1 MCRYGFRENLRAI
14 STYLQELQRSHLL
27 ESPWIG
33 LSLDESTD
41 RIHGKHL
48 IVYATFFHGTGVVN
62 DFITLITVDRADAA
76 SLTSAV
82 VQYLTGIGLDL
93 QKISAISTDGASVM
107 TGKNNGVVARLR
119 MRIPHLASTHCVAHQ
134 EALAASDAADAVP
147 ELYMVDDVIRGFAD
161 LISRSN
167 VKYEKFHNIQ
177 HVFCKTNLEAQGI
190 HTVRWLS
197 RGEAVRRFLEILPAA
212 IVVLKEYNNDLYEIA
227 TSFKF
232 QWLLRLLADVLWEL
246 NHLNQRFQQRQIDVT
261 LVSHLVDQTRM
272 RMKNMYLK
280 FSPDHHFGSG
290 EKMTLHDFIQRHQK
304 MDKRVVKAEGVD
316 SDGNPVK
323 FSYTLHE
330 NPIEGQEP
338 DGDVTACVELS
349 LKFVRAVDKELE
361 WRMKDLE
368 ELEGCKLF
376 RSASYV
382 HDDTK
387 HVENFKKWLAQLH
400 KLYRKKLPGMPVD
413 LMV

>member
-1 MCRYGFRENLRAI
+1 
-14 STYLQELQRSHLL
+14 
-27 ESPWIG
+27 
-33 LSLDESTD
+33 
-41 RIHGKHL
+41 
-48 IVYATFFHGTGVVN
+48 
-62 DFITLITVDRADAA
+62 
-76 SLTSAV
+76 
-82 VQYLTGIGLDL
+82 
-93 QKISAISTDGASVM
+93 
-107 TGKNNGVVARLR
+107 
-119 MRIPHLASTHCVAHQ
+119 
-134 EALAASDAADAVP
+134 
-147 ELYMVDDVIRGFAD
+147 
-161 LISRSN
+161 
-167 VKYEKFHNIQ
+167 
-177 HVFCKTNLEAQGI
+177 
-190 HTVRWLS
+190 
-197 RGEAVRRFLEILPAA
+197 
-212 IVVLKEYNNDLYEIA
+212 
-227 TSFKF
+227 
-232 QWLLRLLADVLWEL
+232 
-246 NHLNQRFQQRQIDVT
+246 
-261 LVSHLVDQTRM
+261 M
-272 RMKNMYLK
+272 RMKNRYFN

-323 FSYTLHE
+323 FSYTLHK

-387 HVENFKKWLAQLH
+387 RVENFKKWLAQLH

>member
-48 IVYATFFHGTGVVN
+48 IVYGTFFRGTGVVN
-62 DFITLITVDRADAA
+62 EFITLITVDRAYAA

-82 VQYLTGIGLDL
+82 VQYLIGIGLDL

-107 TGKNNGVVARLR
+107 TGKNNGVVTRLR
-119 MRIPHLASTHCVAHQ
+119 MRIPHLASTHCVAHR

-161 LISRSN
+161 LILRSN

-177 HVFCKTNLEAQGI
+177 HVLCKTNLEAQGI

-212 IVVLKEYNNDLYEIA
+212 IVVLKEFNNDLYEIA

-232 QWLLRLLADVLWEL
+232 QWFLRLLADVLWEL
-246 NHLNQRFQQRQIDVT
+246 NHLNFIDYLRPERSVANP
-261 LVSHLVDQTRM
+261 TRM
-272 RMKNMYLK
+272 RMKNRCFN

-290 EKMTLHDFIQRHQK
+290 EKMTLNDFIQRHQK
-304 MDKRVVKAEGVD
+304 MDKREVKAEGVD

-323 FSYTLHE
+323 FSYTLHK

-338 DGDVTACVELS
+338 DGDVTACVKLS

-382 HDDTK
+382 HDDAK
-387 HVENFKKWLAQLH
+387 RVENFKKWLAKLH
-400 KLYRKKLPGMPVD
+400 KLYRKKLPGMLVD
-413 LMV
+413 LMVCT